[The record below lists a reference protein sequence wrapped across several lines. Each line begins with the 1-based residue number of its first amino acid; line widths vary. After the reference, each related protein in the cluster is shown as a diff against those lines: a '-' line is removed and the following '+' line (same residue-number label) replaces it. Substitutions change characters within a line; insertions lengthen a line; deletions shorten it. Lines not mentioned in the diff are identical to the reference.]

1 MLSTE
6 PYGELSTP
14 YHVLRGLQ
22 ALGTSSSENKD
33 GVSSRLEYSRNPSF
47 PPVYFFCSHF
57 LSLPYL
63 FANLLHLSLLF
74 PLYSA
79 PSLFLTQFKRNA
91 CAYALSHIDT
101 SSDLQSLFYISS
113 IAAELGS
120 SCLPDVIKKKSHIQS
135 VVSEAEQTMEKLYY
149 STSISTNLG
158 LDGEFV
164 LLFQALCPVWRVANF
179 RRRASGKQ
187 IEFSENV

>member
-63 FANLLHLSLLF
+63 FAK
-74 PLYSA
+74 
-79 PSLFLTQFKRNA
+79 QFKRNA

-135 VVSEAEQTMEKLYY
+135 VVSEALETEQTMEKLYY

-164 LLFQALCPVWRVANF
+164 LLFQAITSMECSKL
-179 RRRASGKQ
+179 
-187 IEFSENV
+187 